1 MITKNHILITAVCLV
16 CLLGVAPASI
26 PAANDPAN
34 VPKISIDQLKNML
47 GKPDIVIIDVRTF
60 RSWWQSE
67 KKIATAVREDPA
79 KVDQWAPKYAKD
91 QTLIFYCT

>member
-1 MITKNHILITAVCLV
+1 MVIKNRILITAVCLV
-16 CLLGVAPASI
+16 CLWGAAPASI
-26 PAANDPAN
+26 PAAKDPAN
-34 VPKISIDQLKNML
+34 IPKISVHQLKNML

-67 KKIATAVREDPA
+67 KKIPAAVREDPA

-91 QTLIFYCT
+91 QTLIFYCA